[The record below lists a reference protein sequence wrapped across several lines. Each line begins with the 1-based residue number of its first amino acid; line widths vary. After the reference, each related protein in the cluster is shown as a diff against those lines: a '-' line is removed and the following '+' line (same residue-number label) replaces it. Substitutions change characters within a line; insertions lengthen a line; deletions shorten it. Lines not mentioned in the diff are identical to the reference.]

1 MSLWITRYDSLYFLV
16 STFDHL
22 GLSLKFTKYEQ
33 HRQPTNL
40 YLQYIPWLV
49 HRDSQ
54 CRILIPSRRLGIAT
68 CFIITSMTKPPKIT
82 QRLWW
87 HGLSVTFWDAQGET
101 TGRKFSH
108 PLTST
113 LHRGPSIVVA
123 LPGPSLCPI
132 DVARPQGRRPRTR
145 GGRRPPKW
153 VPGFNYD
160 ALQIIISKKKLIPKP
175 KKNVFLLANYKNPK
189 GADKFNGP
197 LVYWCIYIYIVFC
210 VQLQPSISWHQLK
223 L

>member
-1 MSLWITRYDSLYFLV
+1 MNNIGNQQTSVY
-16 STFDHL
+16 STFLGCFIGIPSVGFWSPPDDL
-22 GLSLKFTKYEQ
+22 GLLHALFT
-33 HRQPTNL
+33 PMTN
-40 YLQYIPWLV
+40 
-49 HRDSQ
+49 
-54 CRILIPSRRLGIAT
+54 
-68 CFIITSMTKPPKIT
+68 PPKVT
-82 QRLWW
+82 QRFWW
-87 HGLSVTFWDAQGET
+87 HGLSVTFWATQGET

-113 LHRGPSIVVA
+113 LHCGPSIVVA
-123 LPGPSLCPI
+123 LPVRPSLCPI

-160 ALQIIISKKKLIPKP
+160 ALQIIISKKKMIPKPKP

-197 LVYWCIYIYIVFC
+197 LVSTVSSNLLFFDDNWNCRFIIVVHHNNRVMLCYFPRKNG
-210 VQLQPSISWHQLK
+210 V
-223 L
+223 

>member
-1 MSLWITRYDSLYFLV
+1 MIHYIFLCRLSTTWGYHSNSPNMNNIGNQQTSIY
-16 STFDHL
+16 STFL
-22 GLSLKFTKYEQ
+22 GWF
-33 HRQPTNL
+33 
-40 YLQYIPWLV
+40 IG
-49 HRDSQ
+49 
-54 CRILIPSRRLGIAT
+54 IPSVGFWSPPGDLGSLHAL
-68 CFIITSMTKPPKIT
+68 FTSMTKPPKIT
-82 QRLWW
+82 QRFWW
-87 HGLSVTFWDAQGET
+87 HGLSVTFWDTQGET

-175 KKNVFLLANYKNPK
+175 PKKTCSCWQTIKNPRELT
-189 GADKFNGP
+189 NSMV
-197 LVYWCIYIYIVFC
+197 L
-210 VQLQPSISWHQLK
+210 
-223 L
+223 